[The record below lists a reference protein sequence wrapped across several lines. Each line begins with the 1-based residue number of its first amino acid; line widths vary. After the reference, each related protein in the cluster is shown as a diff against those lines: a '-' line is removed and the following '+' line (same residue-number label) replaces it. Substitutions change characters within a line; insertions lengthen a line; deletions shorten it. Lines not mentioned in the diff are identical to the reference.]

1 VIVLDTNICTAA
13 VRDDRRVASRLVQYG
28 GRIYIPW
35 MVAAEL
41 KFGIEKLRLMGK
53 SVSGL
58 RARIERLFAVS
69 NGVLLC
75 TEDVLDHYAI
85 LRAQLEVAGT
95 PIGASDL
102 SIAAQALAED
112 ALLITDNVREFSRV
126 PGLRI
131 ENWLKR

>member
-1 VIVLDTNICTAA
+1 VIFLDTNICTAA
-13 VRDDRRVASRLVQYG
+13 VRDDPRVAGRLVQYG
-28 GRIYIPW
+28 GRIHIPW
-35 MVAAEL
+35 IVAAEL
-41 KFGIEKLRLMGK
+41 KFGIEKLRLTGK
-53 SVSGL
+53 SVGGL

-75 TEDVLDHYAI
+75 TEAVLDHYAI
-85 LRAQLEVAGT
+85 LRAELEVAGA

-102 SIAAQALAED
+102 WIAAQALAED